1 MASRNISLGFTASM
15 PVSIKAPQEELDKL
29 LGALGG
35 EGWHEIRG
43 DDGTMR
49 LNISSVLW
57 VRAEEEEHHVGFGAL
72 GS

>member
-35 EGWHEIRG
+35 EGWHEIKG

-49 LNISSVLW
+49 LNIANVLW
-57 VRAEEEEHHVGFGAL
+57 VRAEDEEHHVGFGAL

>member
-35 EGWHEIRG
+35 EGWHEIKG

-57 VRAEEEEHHVGFGAL
+57 VRVEEEEHHVGFGAV
-72 GS
+72 GA

>member
-29 LGALGG
+29 LGALGT

-57 VRAEEEEHHVGFGAL
+57 VRAEEEEHHVGFGAV
-72 GS
+72 GP

>member
-29 LGALGG
+29 LGALGS

-57 VRAEEEEHHVGFGAL
+57 VRAEEEEHHVGFGAV
-72 GS
+72 GP